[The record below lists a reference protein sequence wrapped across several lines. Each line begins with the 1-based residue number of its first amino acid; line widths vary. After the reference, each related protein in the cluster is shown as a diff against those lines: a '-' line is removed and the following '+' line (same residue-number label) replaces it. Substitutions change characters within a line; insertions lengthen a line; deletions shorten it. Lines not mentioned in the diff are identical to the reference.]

1 MSKKWF
7 HPTNIGNMKR
17 QYMAEQKSADEKKR
31 QQDLREQYEREQ
43 ELFSNKQLMGDEK
56 ARLGLSFM
64 YNPPAGMAKQEE
76 PQLQEQELRR
86 ADGTLIIKKDEPKFE
101 WQRKYNA
108 PRESW
113 AKNDDKIRDQP
124 FGIEVRNV
132 SWCVKAVDQSSSTAM
147 HGRIASWVGVP
158 WQVLIWKQENEKFY
172 RWAKGSMKCLLER
185 LELVRSRFRFVASNV
200 KSGDMWIRIRSVPC
214 MANLVWT
221 MIRIIPL
228 LNWLL
233 RKTCR
238 RQTSWSKIY
247 IAKACSC
254 VVVVPNTWWFIPM
267 APMSRAIE
275 HEPMNARWNWSF
287 SSNCPRKWS
296 IVWWSAWNTWN
307 DRGRWQFNSTL
318 ILLYFLCKLDCFRQC
333 PITNVGLSSRLNLYS
348 R

>member
-1 MSKKWF
+1 
-7 HPTNIGNMKR
+7 MKR

-132 SWCVKAVDQSSSTAM
+132 S
-147 HGRIASWVGVP
+147 
-158 WQVLIWKQENEKFY
+158 
-172 RWAKGSMKCLLER
+172 
-185 LELVRSRFRFVASNV
+185 
-200 KSGDMWIRIRSVPC
+200 
-214 MANLVWT
+214 
-221 MIRIIPL
+221 
-228 LNWLL
+228 
-233 RKTCR
+233 
-238 RQTSWSKIY
+238 
-247 IAKACSC
+247 
-254 VVVVPNTWWFIPM
+254 
-267 APMSRAIE
+267 
-275 HEPMNARWNWSF
+275 
-287 SSNCPRKWS
+287 
-296 IVWWSAWNTWN
+296 
-307 DRGRWQFNSTL
+307 
-318 ILLYFLCKLDCFRQC
+318 
-333 PITNVGLSSRLNLYS
+333 
-348 R
+348 